1 MGRNGD
7 VALWWDETDLRGN
20 HAVTPEIRNAL
31 QQSAT
36 LLLVL
41 SPGYLASQWCR
52 EEMAL
57 FFQTLG
63 GMPQGRVF
71 VVEKHVLDADQV
83 RPAELADLKG
93 YFFWYRDEREQFRTL
108 SMQEPE
114 PHVTAYRRLVEE
126 LATDISQQLKA
137 RRAVAPPP
145 PVEPRATVFLAEVTD
160 DLEARREQALAYY
173 HQAGRI
179 QEEIGD
185 RTGLAATR
193 TNIGAVHA
201 APERTQ
207 VFISYS
213 HEDARWL
220 QRLQIMLTPLTRNHD
235 ITVWD
240 DTHIKAGSQWREEIQ
255 KALTT
260 AKVAVLL
267 VSPHFLASEF
277 IANDELPPLLKA
289 AKENGLTILWVAV
302 SASLYRRTDI
312 AKYQAANN
320 PTRPLDRLR
329 PAALNQELVKIAEM
343 IAEAASQS
351 PPAG

>member
-1 MGRNGD
+1 MGTWPYGGQ
-7 VALWWDETDLRGN
+7 TDLRGN

-173 HQAGRI
+173 HQAGR
-179 QEEIGD
+179 
-185 RTGLAATR
+185 
-193 TNIGAVHA
+193 
-201 APERTQ
+201 P
-207 VFISYS
+207 
-213 HEDARWL
+213 
-220 QRLQIMLTPLTRNHD
+220 
-235 ITVWD
+235 
-240 DTHIKAGSQWREEIQ
+240 
-255 KALTT
+255 
-260 AKVAVLL
+260 
-267 VSPHFLASEF
+267 
-277 IANDELPPLLKA
+277 
-289 AKENGLTILWVAV
+289 
-302 SASLYRRTDI
+302 YRR
-312 AKYQAANN
+312 
-320 PTRPLDRLR
+320 R
-329 PAALNQELVKIAEM
+329 
-343 IAEAASQS
+343 
-351 PPAG
+351 